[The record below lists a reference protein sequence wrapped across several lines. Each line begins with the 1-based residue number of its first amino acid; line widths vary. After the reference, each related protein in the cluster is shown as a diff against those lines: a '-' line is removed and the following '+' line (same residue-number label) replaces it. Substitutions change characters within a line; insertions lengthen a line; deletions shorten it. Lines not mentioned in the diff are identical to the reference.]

1 MDWVA
6 LQGVLLL
13 MLACNETVT
22 IIHKE
27 SDAIGGNYIC
37 TVVNGV
43 SWYGKY
49 GSVLSADGA
58 SPRAEYTV
66 RIPARSMPQAIPQE
80 GDLIVHGAVTDYC
93 GKRSDL
99 NAYEYFRAG
108 FVGDNRRS
116 AHLTHWV
123 VKSA

>member
-1 MDWVA
+1 
-6 LQGVLLL
+6 

-27 SDAIGGNYIC
+27 SDAIGGKYIC

-99 NAYEYFRAG
+99 NAYSVLGSSETTEDPHILHIG
-108 FVGDNRRS
+108 
-116 AHLTHWV
+116 W
-123 VKSA
+123 